1 MLGLNL
7 DIYKTE
13 IQDIDNHEFYDKK
26 IDKVRKFTHEDV
38 QNYIR
43 EHSNNTDTCM
53 VFYDPHTK
61 KRDLIVVRNVHYS
74 SKLRTII
81 NRNIT

>member
-13 IQDIDNHEFYDKK
+13 IQDIDNHQFYDKK

-53 VFYDPHTK
+53 VF
-61 KRDLIVVRNVHYS
+61 L
-74 SKLRTII
+74 
-81 NRNIT
+81 